1 MVKISEALKLAQ
13 SPELPEMLIGL
24 LKGRS
29 KRSLDSLSNEGPT
42 HCLQRLMCQITP
54 VVLGMQKAVGKAID
68 QTKQANHVNPEEEK
82 SSPMAALWGHLPT
95 RDELIKQSDTC
106 EAQYPECQLFDYW

>member
-1 MVKISEALKLAQ
+1 LAQ
-13 SPELPEMLIGL
+13 SPELPAMLIGL

-42 HCLQRLMCQITP
+42 HCLQRLMCQISP
-54 VVLGMQKAVGKAID
+54 VVLGMQKAVGKAIE
-68 QTKQANHVNPEEEK
+68 QTKQANHVNPEEERA
-82 SSPMAALWGHLPT
+82 SPMAALWRHLPT

-106 EAQYPECQLFDYW
+106 EAEYPECQLFDY